1 MAEGKNEERI
11 DFFEKK
17 LPKSLS
23 VQKKA
28 LPLHSHLEKCLL
40 ERQNSEGKMRK

>member
-1 MAEGKNEERI
+1 VAEGKNEERI

-40 ERQNSEGKMRK
+40 ERYFSERKRRK

>member
-1 MAEGKNEERI
+1 VAEGENEKRI

-23 VQKKA
+23 VQKKSITFA
-28 LPLHSHLEKCLL
+28 LTFREMPFGTIKF
-40 ERQNSEGKMRK
+40 